1 MNSDHIKRIKVLER
15 SLENLLDSA
24 KTVKKDQVKN
34 IRCFLRTEYKVYS
47 RLIKNS
53 NLEDT
58 KLIEIRK
65 NYLSAIRN
73 LYQNT

>member
-34 IRCFLRTEYKVYS
+34 IRFFLRTEYKVYS

-53 NLEDT
+53 NL
-58 KLIEIRK
+58 
-65 NYLSAIRN
+65 
-73 LYQNT
+73 